1 MSLNVREIEI
11 IEEDNEKRKLIF
23 EVEKLRL

>member
-1 MSLNVREIEI
+1 MSLNVRERER